1 MIKNIA
7 ITFISIFIFTISCTV
22 KEYRKV
28 VIPYSINNRSD
39 LMSWKLKGI
48 IDSAFRMESDA
59 FRDFIVLSN
68 TVEGESAYDLGY
80 VLTQIIYMIGEDEFL
95 KTINNLTN
103 DEKAILISFINVGL
117 EYGDNDY
124 DNIQDNKRIEDE
136 FPLIQ
141 QKLIKK

>member
-7 ITFISIFIFTISCTV
+7 ITFISILIFTISCTV
-22 KEYRKV
+22 KEYKKV

-103 DEKAILISFINVGL
+103 DEKAILISFINIGL

>member
-1 MIKNIA
+1 MIKTIA
-7 ITFISIFIFTISCTV
+7 IALMTILTISCTV
-22 KEYRKV
+22 KEYKKV

-68 TVEGESAYDLGY
+68 TVDGESAYDLGY

>member
-1 MIKNIA
+1 MIKT
-7 ITFISIFIFTISCTV
+7 ITWISILVFTISCTV
-22 KEYRKV
+22 KEYKKV

-39 LMSWKLKGI
+39 LISYKLKGI
-48 IDSAFRMESDA
+48 IDSAFRLESDA
-59 FRDFIVLSN
+59 FIDFIELSN
-68 TVEGESAYDLGY
+68 TVDGESAYDLGY

-95 KTINNLTN
+95 KTINNFTN
-103 DEKAILISFINVGL
+103 DEKEILISFINVGL

-141 QKLIKK
+141 QSLIKK